1 MKHKRKLMLSA
12 VLLICFCMASI
23 TAQEIIPA
31 SGGEASGAGGTVCYT
46 IGQLAYTK
54 YTGANGSVT
63 EGVQQPYEISV
74 VTAMEE
80 TKNTS
85 LTVSAYPNPVLDY
98 LIVQTPLM
106 ASQQYTAHLYNITG
120 NLLETIEITGTQT
133 SIDMSHLVPATYLL
147 KVIQIKDSKDAMH
160 CVSTFKIIK
169 N

>member
-74 VTAMEE
+74 VSGINEAAGI
-80 TKNTS
+80 N
-85 LTVSAYPNPVLDY
+85 LAVLAYPNPTTD
-98 LIVQTPLM
+98 
-106 ASQQYTAHLYNITG
+106 HLTLRIDKVE
-120 NLLETIEITGTQT
+120 NLNLSYQMYDMKGQLLLKEKIISNET
-133 SIDMSHLVPATYLL
+133 SIVISSLVPATYFV
-147 KVIQIKDSKDAMH
+147 KVLEYKKEIK
-160 CVSTFKIIK
+160 TFKIIK
-169 N
+169 AQ